1 MTTPANTKAPLPS
14 GIISYED
21 YIAKNKAKGTGSASG
36 AMDQGAFLTLFTTQL
51 KNQNPLDPVKNEA
64 FVAQLAQFSQLEAT
78 TSMKTSMETMVQS
91 MQGDK
96 MLAGASMI
104 GRKVAVPNAP
114 ATLLGGQ
121 PVQAS
126 VDLPN
131 GADGVQL
138 QILDSKGQV
147 VRKLTYPAQPS
158 GAMKLSWDGMSDS
171 GAAMPDGSYTMQV
184 LASSQGKALQPVVNM
199 FSTVRSVSNAGTGD
213 NTWLL
218 EVDGGKSVSLADVK
232 QIAF

>member
-1 MTTPANTKAPLPS
+1 LPS
-14 GIISYED
+14 GIVSYED
-21 YIAKNKAKGTGSASG
+21 YIAKNKVKATSST
-36 AMDQGAFLTLFTTQL
+36 MDQGAFLTLFTTQL

-78 TSMKTSMETMVQS
+78 TAMKASMENMAKS

-114 ATLLGGQ
+114 AMLLGGQ

-131 GADGVQL
+131 GADGVQMK
-138 QILDSKGQV
+138 ILDNRGQV
-147 VRKLTYPAQPS
+147 VRKLIYPAQTPGS
-158 GAMKLSWDGMSDS
+158 MKLAWDGMSDS
-171 GAAMPDGSYTMQV
+171 GAAMPDGAYTMQV
-184 LASSQGKALQPVVNM
+184 LASSLGKAVQPTVNM
-199 FSTVRSVSNAGTGD
+199 FSTVRSVSSAGTGD

-232 QIAF
+232 QIAY

>member
-1 MTTPANTKAPLPS
+1 
-14 GIISYED
+14 
-21 YIAKNKAKGTGSASG
+21 
-36 AMDQGAFLTLFTTQL
+36 
-51 KNQNPLDPVKNEA
+51 VKNEA

-114 ATLLGGQ
+114 AMLLGGQ

-131 GADGVQL
+131 GADGVQM
-138 QILDSKGQV
+138 QIFDSRGQV
-147 VRKLTYPAQPS
+147 VRKLIYPAQTPGS
-158 GAMKLSWDGMSDS
+158 MKLAWDGMSDS
-171 GAAMPDGSYTMQV
+171 GAAMPDGAYTMQV
-184 LASSQGKALQPVVNM
+184 LASSLGKAVQPTVNM
-199 FSTVRSVSNAGTGD
+199 FSTVRSVSSAGTGD

-232 QIAF
+232 QIAY

>member
-1 MTTPANTKAPLPS
+1 MATTVSTPKAPLPS

-21 YIAKNKAKGTGSASG
+21 YIAKNKVKATSTT
-36 AMDQGAFLTLFTTQL
+36 MDQGAFLTLFTTQL

-78 TSMKTSMETMVQS
+78 TSMKASMEAMVQS

-96 MLAGASMI
+96 MLAGAAMI

-114 ATLLGGQ
+114 AMLLGGQ

-131 GADGVQL
+131 GADGVQM
-138 QILDSKGQV
+138 QIMDGRGQV
-147 VRKLTYPAQPS
+147 VRKMIYPAQSPGS
-158 GAMKLSWDGMSDS
+158 MKLAWDGMSDS
-171 GAAMPDGSYTMQV
+171 GASMPDGAYTMQV
-184 LASSQGKALQPVVNM
+184 LASSLGKAVQPVVNM

-218 EVDGGKSVSLADVK
+218 EVDGGKSVSLANVK
-232 QIAF
+232 QIAY

>member
-1 MTTPANTKAPLPS
+1 MATTASTPKAPLPS
-14 GIISYED
+14 GIISYEE
-21 YIAKNKAKGTGSASG
+21 YTAKNKVKATSTT
-36 AMDQGAFLTLFTTQL
+36 MDQGAFLTLFTTQL

-78 TSMKTSMETMVQS
+78 TAMKTSMETMVQS

-96 MLAGASMI
+96 MLAGAAMI

-114 ATLLGGQ
+114 AMLLGGQ

-131 GADGVQL
+131 GADGVQM
-138 QILDSKGQV
+138 QIMDGRGQV
-147 VRKLTYPAQPS
+147 VRKMIYPAQSPGS
-158 GAMKLSWDGMSDS
+158 MKLAWDGMSDS
-171 GAAMPDGSYTMQV
+171 GAAMPDGAYTMQV
-184 LASSQGKALQPVVNM
+184 LASSLGKAVQPVVNM
-199 FSTVRSVSNAGTGD
+199 FSTVRSVSNAGTAD

-232 QIAF
+232 QIAY

>member
-1 MTTPANTKAPLPS
+1 MATTASTPKAPLPS
-14 GIISYED
+14 GIVSYED
-21 YIAKNKAKGTGSASG
+21 YIAKNKVKPTSTT
-36 AMDQGAFLTLFTTQL
+36 MDQGAFLTLFTTQL

-96 MLAGASMI
+96 MLAGAAMI

-114 ATLLGGQ
+114 AMLLDGQ

-131 GADGVQL
+131 GADGVQM
-138 QILDSKGQV
+138 QILDSRGQV
-147 VRKLTYPAQPS
+147 VRKLVYPAQTPGS
-158 GAMKLSWDGMSDS
+158 MKLAWDGLSDS
-171 GAAMPDGSYTMQV
+171 GASMPDGAYTMQV
-184 LASSQGKALQPVVNM
+184 LASSLGKAVQPTVNM
-199 FSTVRSVSNAGTGD
+199 FSTVRSVSSAGTGD

-218 EVDGGKSVSLADVK
+218 EVDGGKSVSLANVK
-232 QIAF
+232 QIAY

>member
-1 MTTPANTKAPLPS
+1 MATTASTRAPLPN

-21 YIAKNKAKGTGSASG
+21 YTAKNKVKATSDT
-36 AMDQGAFLTLFTTQL
+36 MDQGAFLTLFTTQL

-78 TSMKTSMETMVQS
+78 TAMKASMETMVQS

-96 MLAGASMI
+96 MLAGAAMI

-114 ATLLGGQ
+114 AMLLGGQ

-131 GADGVQL
+131 GADGVQM
-138 QILDSKGQV
+138 QIMDNRGQV
-147 VRKLTYPAQPS
+147 VRKLIYPAQSPGS
-158 GAMKLSWDGMSDS
+158 MKLAWDGMSDT
-171 GAAMPDGSYTMQV
+171 GAAMPDGAYTMQV
-184 LASSQGKALQPVVNM
+184 LASSLGKAVQPVVNM

-218 EVDGGKSVSLADVK
+218 EVDGGKSVSLANVK
-232 QIAF
+232 QIAY

>member
-1 MTTPANTKAPLPS
+1 MATTASTSKAPLPS

-21 YIAKNKAKGTGSASG
+21 YTAKNKVKATSST
-36 AMDQGAFLTLFTTQL
+36 MDQGAFLTLFTTQL

-78 TSMKTSMETMVQS
+78 TAMKASMENMAKS

-114 ATLLGGQ
+114 AMLLDGQ

-126 VDLPN
+126 VDLPS
-131 GADGVQL
+131 GADGVQM
-138 QILDSKGQV
+138 QILDSKGQP
-147 VRKLTYPAQPS
+147 VRKLVYPAQAPGS
-158 GAMKLSWDGMSDS
+158 MKLSWDGMSDS

-184 LASSQGKALQPVVNM
+184 LVSSQGKALQPVVNM
-199 FSTVRSVSNAGTGD
+199 FSTVRSVSNAGTAD

-232 QIAF
+232 QIAY